1 MVLIVCVGY
10 ASVMAKKYR
19 FIIPYQGGE
28 QEKIISTV
36 FLASIYHSDRQK
48 VPIKYVRYTF
58 VMAKNV
64 IAYPLEAL
72 GHWESPVCTSIATS
86 LG

>member
-1 MVLIVCVGY
+1 MCWICFCDG
-10 ASVMAKKYR
+10 KKISFYHTLSG
-19 FIIPYQGGE
+19 GGE

-64 IAYPLEAL
+64 IAYPPEAL
-72 GHWESPVCTSIATS
+72 GHCESPISTSIATS